1 MSDSANLTVSEQF
14 EQAIQRGQNAALGPP
29 PAPAPAPAGP
39 DMLQMLPVEVRRQ
52 VFRDRLVDPNTRIE
66 LDNLRPDPSFYIS
79 QRLGAEA
86 LSVYT
91 QENAF
96 TANVCSNYRD
106 IYLIRK
112 KIAKGTWDRAKFRNP
127 GQPRRH
133 RLIPRKAGT
142 AQLPGSRLVTS
153 RAWTAADLA
162 YTSGKLRTTRRSFLR
177 RPEVRFREVD
187 IVVQGLQSG
196 NPHWARGSHETS
208 VLELEVVRG
217 ELVMNATP
225 PIQIPPYLAGGT
237 LAAVGGWSGD
247 RRYRKFC
254 WAMHKKA
261 RSVARRI
268 YRAELAANNGAFE
281 GFTLQHLKQIA
292 GAFVYWP

>member
-1 MSDSANLTVSEQF
+1 MGEMQPLAPHRHLRRHLLDLTCSRRCLLKSDGKYSETPW
-14 EQAIQRGQNAALGPP
+14 G
-29 PAPAPAPAGP
+29 
-39 DMLQMLPVEVRRQ
+39 
-52 VFRDRLVDPNTRIE
+52 RLVDPNNYIE

-79 QRLGAEA
+79 QQLGAEA

-162 YTSGKLRTTRRSFLR
+162 YTSGKLRTTRRSFLSR
-177 RPEVRFREVD
+177 HR
-187 IVVQGLQSG
+187 
-196 NPHWARGSHETS
+196 
-208 VLELEVVRG
+208 
-217 ELVMNATP
+217 
-225 PIQIPPYLAGGT
+225 
-237 LAAVGGWSGD
+237 
-247 RRYRKFC
+247 C
-254 WAMHKKA
+254 
-261 RSVARRI
+261 
-268 YRAELAANNGAFE
+268 
-281 GFTLQHLKQIA
+281 A
-292 GAFVYWP
+292 GAPER